1 MKGLEIRCEGVNITT
16 FHNDNHI
23 TLGIDYPDLSFLA
36 DIKAEDLVKGSLDVL
51 PELFEYIIE
60 YSEGELLEEYL
71 AKQKP
76 KEKKASLFVEEQ
88 VGGDEP
94 PNDKILLIDA
104 DTIVYATASVM
115 EEEELHPNWPNENYD
130 EPRYKLD
137 LEAAENVIIEKLNY
151 MKQRT
156 GCQELQL
163 YFTTSREHN
172 FRYKIFPQ
180 YKAGRKEVRHPAG
193 IDQMKKLLIDKYE
206 NAFACVSYEADDEV
220 VYLKAKDPDKYVLAA
235 IDKDVLNAVPGR
247 HYNYNKDTFVETD
260 HKAAKHWPYLQ
271 CIIGDPGDGIKGV
284 PGIGEKRAANF
295 VDPGMNEKDMWQGV
309 VKAYESKGL
318 TEEDAIIT
326 MQLVNMHQLRTKK
339 IKLWKPSAIV

>member
-1 MKGLEIRCEGVNITT
+1 MKDLKIQCEDVNITT
-16 FHNDNHI
+16 SYHDTYI
-23 TLGIDYPDLSFLA
+23 TLDLANPDLTFLA
-36 DIKAEDLVKGSLDVL
+36 DIKIESLIKGCLDVL
-51 PELFEYIIE
+51 PELFEAIID

-71 AKQKP
+71 AKQEP
-76 KEKKASLFVEEQ
+76 KEKEPLFLEEQ

-94 PNDKILLIDA
+94 TNDKILLIDA

-115 EEEELHPNWPNENYD
+115 EEEKLHPNWPNENYE
-130 EPRYKLD
+130 EPHYELD
-137 LEAAENVIIEKLNY
+137 LEAAEAVIIEKLNY

-172 FRYKIFPQ
+172 FRYKVFPD
-180 YKAGRKEVRHPAG
+180 YKVARKAVRHPAG
-193 IDQMKKLLIDKYE
+193 IDLMKKHLIDKYE
-206 NAFACVSYEADDEV
+206 NAFACVSYEADDVV
-220 VYLKAKDPDKYVLAA
+220 VYLKTKEPEKYVLAA
-235 IDKDVLNAVPGR
+235 IDKDVLNATPGR

-260 HKAAKHWPYLQ
+260 TKTAKHWPYLQ

-295 VDPGMNEKDMWQGV
+295 IDTSMSEKDMWQGV
-309 VKAYESKGL
+309 VKAYESKSL
-318 TEEDAIIT
+318 TEDDAIIT
-326 MQLVNMHQLRTKK
+326 MQLVNMHQLRNKK